1 MSKAITYY
9 LRFIDELYHMIEE
22 NIDLGKIEDKKK
34 FERIRA
40 KYNKISEE
48 HGAEIKHVYYI
59 SRDEPFPNLYENADF
74 SADTIN
80 ASIKDGESK
89 TKQTKGA
96 ILILRG
102 KTGERRVRIIS
113 FVKLL
118 QQWLQVHALRTQ
130 NQYPLWISE
139 ATNFKNQPLGLRGAQ
154 KVIEETIPKAGLD
167 NKHARLYIL
176 RHSRATHL
184 AKHLTEAHSLDGSME
199 QK

>member
-1 MSKAITYY
+1 MFSDKTLHNVQMSKAITYY

-89 TKQTKGA
+89 TKQ
-96 ILILRG
+96 ILKDWNKSSN
-102 KTGERRVRIIS
+102 KT
-113 FVKLL
+113 L
-118 QQWLQVHALRTQ
+118 
-130 NQYPLWISE
+130 
-139 ATNFKNQPLGLRGAQ
+139 
-154 KVIEETIPKAGLD
+154 
-167 NKHARLYIL
+167 
-176 RHSRATHL
+176 
-184 AKHLTEAHSLDGSME
+184 
-199 QK
+199 